1 MEYIFLDIIG
11 ALDLLA
17 EQGQW
22 ARCLEKAKSH
32 STPVLHKYV
41 ALNASQLLKDGYT
54 LEALALYV
62 EHGAPATSQN
72 FNIYTRIALDIF
84 ALPNIV
90 DNYNIWSQ
98 LRRVLFELVSKI
110 YLYYN

>member
-1 MEYIFLDIIG
+1 M
-11 ALDLLA
+11 DLLA

-32 STPVLHKYV
+32 SAPVLHKYV
-41 ALNASQLLKDGYT
+41 ALNATQLLKDGYT

-62 EHGAPATSQN
+62 NHGAPAMSQN

-84 ALPNIV
+84 EMSGIS
-90 DNYNIWSQ
+90 DNYNVWAQ
-98 LRRVLFELVSKI
+98 LRRALFELVI
-110 YLYYN
+110 VG